1 MAMRGRNNTRAGSW
15 RLGAGELGGRLTSHV
30 SPFFLLL
37 VICICLLWTQ
47 GVDAQDVTVQAS
59 VDRNRVEVGDL
70 IQFTVEVEAA
80 QMGSVS
86 APQVPTPDGLQLT
99 GSTSSTSM
107 SVNIVNGAMTTKRT
121 TTYVFSFRAQRA
133 GTYVLGPAQ
142 LIHKSKTIRSDQ
154 VRVEVVTRS
163 GRPQTRPAPSTGR
176 SMGRSEIRE
185 IEQNLFLQ
193 AIPEK
198 RMVYVGEQVGV
209 TYKLFT
215 RYDLRNVQYGHV
227 PTFTGFWAETVF
239 DAQRLNMQREVVDGR
254 AFNTAL
260 LKRLALFPTTAGK
273 HTLEQLEVNCE
284 IVAGRRSRSRFDF
297 DPFGAFDA
305 QQVTVRSGDIA
316 IEVKP
321 LPAGAPKGFSGAVG
335 QFEMRAE
342 AIPNTVKAS
351 DPVAVKVVVHGA
363 GNLHAIAEPIR
374 PERSGFKFYDPK
386 TNLETQKQG
395 TRISGEK
402 TFEYVAIP
410 QKAGQVMLPPFTLA
424 YFDPVQERYKIVQ
437 TKPIALRVTPGEMAP
452 QPVDGMQGEEVRA
465 LGSDIRYIKPDRMH
479 LADQSLLLYQR
490 SGFWFLQLVP
500 VLGVAGAYAYRRH
513 RARLEGDV
521 AYARRRR
528 SRSEAQRRLG
538 KARNL
543 MQAGDS
549 AGFHGEVHR
558 SLAQFVADRTNRA
571 AAGLTADQ
579 IGAVLVERGV
589 DVQVIAGVQDVFGQ
603 CDQARFAPGQISAE
617 QMQGLFA
624 QTEDLIGALERC
636 I

>member
-1 MAMRGRNNTRAGSW
+1 MAMHGRKRW
-15 RLGAGELGGRLTSHV
+15 I
-30 SPFFLLL
+30 FLCGVLFA
-37 VICICLLWTQ
+37 LLWIQ
-47 GVDAQDVTVQAS
+47 GADAQDVTVQAS
-59 VDRNRVEVGDL
+59 VDRTRVEVGDL

-107 SVNIVNGAMTTKRT
+107 SVNIVNGEMTTKRT
-121 TTYVFSFRAQRA
+121 TTYHFSFRAQRT

-142 LIHKSKTIRSDQ
+142 LAHGGKTIRSDQ
-154 VRVEVVTRS
+154 VRVEVVKRS

-176 SMGRSEIRE
+176 SMGGSEIRE

-284 IVAGRRSRSRFDF
+284 IVAGRRSRGLFDF
-297 DPFGAFDA
+297 DPFDT
-305 QQVTVRSGDIA
+305 QQVTVRSGDIE
-316 IEVKP
+316 IEVRP
-321 LPAGAPKGFSGAVG
+321 LPTGAPKGFGGAVG

-342 AIPNTVKAS
+342 AIPDQVKAG
-351 DPVAVKVVVHGA
+351 DPVAVKVVVQGA
-363 GNLHAIAEPIR
+363 GNLHAIDEPIR
-374 PERSGFKFYDPK
+374 PDRARFKFYDPK
-386 TNLETQKQG
+386 TNLETQKQD
-395 TRISGEK
+395 TRISGKK

-410 QKAGQVMLPPFTLA
+410 QKAGQVILPPFTLA
-424 YFDPVQERYKIVQ
+424 YFDPVQRRYKTVQ
-437 TKPIALRVTPGEMAP
+437 TEPIALHVTPGELAP
-452 QPVDGMQGEEVRA
+452 QPVDGLRGEEVRA
-465 LGSDIRYIKPDRMH
+465 MGSDIRYIKPDRIH
-479 LADQSLLLYQR
+479 LADQGLLLYQR
-490 SGFWFLQLVP
+490 SGFWLLQLVP
-500 VLGVAGAYAYRRH
+500 VLGVVGAYAYRRH

-528 SRSEAQRRLG
+528 SRSEAQQRLG
-538 KARNL
+538 RAKGL
-543 MQAGDS
+543 MEAGDS

-558 SLAQFVADRTNRA
+558 SLAQFVADRTNLSV
-571 AAGLTADQ
+571 AGLTADH
-579 IGAVLVERGV
+579 IGAVLVEHGV
-589 DVQVIAGVQDVFGQ
+589 DAQVIAGVQDVFGQ
-603 CDQARFAPGQISAE
+603 CDQARFAPGQISEE
-617 QMQGLFA
+617 QMQALFA
-624 QTEDLIGALERC
+624 QAEDLIGALERC

>member
-1 MAMRGRNNTRAGSW
+1 MAMHGRKRWIFLCG
-15 RLGAGELGGRLTSHV
+15 V
-30 SPFFLLL
+30 FFA
-37 VICICLLWTQ
+37 LLWAQ
-47 GVDAQDVTVQAS
+47 GIDAQDVMIRAS
-59 VDRNRVEVGDL
+59 VDRTRVEVGDL
-70 IQFTVEVEAA
+70 IQFRVEVEAA

-107 SVNIVNGAMTTKRT
+107 SVNIVNGEMTTKRT
-121 TTYVFSFRAQRA
+121 TTYVFSFRAQRV
-133 GTYVLGPAQ
+133 GPHVLGPAQ
-142 LIHKSKTIRSDQ
+142 LAHEGKTLRSDQ
-154 VRVEVVTRS
+154 VRIEVVKRS

-176 SMGRSEIRE
+176 SMGQSEIQE

-284 IVAGRRSRSRFDF
+284 VVGGRRSRGLFDF
-297 DPFGAFDA
+297 DPFGAFDT
-305 QQVTVRSGDIA
+305 QQVAVRSGDIE
-316 IEVKP
+316 IEVIP
-321 LPAGAPKGFSGAVG
+321 LPAGAPKGFGGTVG
-335 QFEMRAE
+335 KFEMRAE
-342 AIPNTVKAS
+342 AIPGTVKAG
-351 DPVAVKVVVHGA
+351 DPVAVKVVVQGA
-363 GNLHAIAEPIR
+363 GNLHAINEPIR
-374 PERSGFKFYDPK
+374 PDRSGFKFYDPK
-386 TNLETQKQG
+386 TNLETRKRG
-395 TRISGEK
+395 TRISGQK

-410 QKAGQVMLPPFTLA
+410 YKTGQVILPPFILA
-424 YFDPVQERYKIVQ
+424 YFDPVQKLYKTVQ
-437 TKPIALRVTPGEMAP
+437 TKPITLQVTPGEQMP
-452 QPVDGMQGEEVRA
+452 QPVDGLPGEEVRA
-465 LGSDIRYIKPDRMH
+465 LGRDIRYIKPDRMH
-479 LADQSLLLYQR
+479 LADQGLLLYQR
-490 SGFWFLQLVP
+490 SGFWFLQLIP

-513 RARLEGDV
+513 RVRLEGDV

-538 KARNL
+538 KARGL
-543 MQAGDS
+543 MEAGDS

-558 SLAQFVADRTNRA
+558 SLSQFVADRTNRV

-579 IGAVLVERGV
+579 IGAMLVERGV
-589 DVQVIAGVQDVFGQ
+589 DAQVIAGVQDVFGQ

-617 QMQGLFA
+617 QMQALFA

>member
-1 MAMRGRNNTRAGSW
+1 MAMHGRERW
-15 RLGAGELGGRLTSHV
+15 I
-30 SPFFLLL
+30 FLCGVLFT
-37 VICICLLWTQ
+37 LLWAQET
-47 GVDAQDVTVQAS
+47 DAQSVMMRAS
-59 VDRNRVEVGDL
+59 VDRTRVEVGDL
-70 IQFTVEVEAA
+70 IQFTVAVEAA

-107 SVNIVNGAMTTKRT
+107 SVNIVNGEMTTKRT
-121 TTYVFSFRAQRA
+121 TTYHFSFRAQRT

-142 LIHKSKTIRSDQ
+142 LAHGGKTIRSDQ
-154 VRVEVVTRS
+154 VRVEVVKRS

-176 SMGRSEIRE
+176 SMGQSEIQE
-185 IEQNLFLQ
+185 IEKNLFLQ

-198 RMVYVGEQVGV
+198 RAVYVGEQVGV

-215 RYDLRNVQYGHV
+215 RYDLRNVQYGQV
-227 PTFTGFWAETVF
+227 PTFTGFWTETVF

-273 HTLEQLEVNCE
+273 QALEQLEVNCE
-284 IVAGRRSRSRFDF
+284 IVAGRRSRGLFDF
-297 DPFGAFDA
+297 DPFGAFDT
-305 QQVTVRSGDIA
+305 QQVTVRSGEIE

-321 LPAGAPKGFSGAVG
+321 LPAGAPKGFGGAVG

-342 AIPNTVKAS
+342 AIPGKVKAG
-351 DPVAVKVVVHGA
+351 DPVAVKVVVQGA
-363 GNLHAIAEPIR
+363 GNLHAINEPVR

-386 TNLETQKQG
+386 VNLETQKRG
-395 TRISGEK
+395 TRLGGQK

-410 QKAGQVMLPPFTLA
+410 HKTGQVILPPFTLA
-424 YFDPVQERYKIVQ
+424 YFDPAQERYKTVQ
-437 TKPIALRVTPGEMAP
+437 TKPITLQVTPGEQMP
-452 QPVDGMQGEEVRA
+452 QPVDGLIGEEVRA
-465 LGSDIRYIKPDRMH
+465 LGSDIQYIKPDRLH

-490 SGFWFLQLVP
+490 SGFWLLQLVP
-500 VLGVAGAYAYRRH
+500 LLGVAGAYAYRRH
-513 RARLEGDV
+513 RVRLEGDV

-528 SRSEAQRRLG
+528 SRTEAQRRLS
-538 KARNL
+538 KAKGL
-543 MQAGDS
+543 MEAGDS

-589 DVQVIAGVQDVFGQ
+589 EAQVIAGVQDVFGQ
-603 CDQARFAPGQISAE
+603 CDQARFAPGQISVE
-617 QMQGLFA
+617 QMQELFT

>member
-1 MAMRGRNNTRAGSW
+1 MRGREIW
-15 RLGAGELGGRLTSHV
+15 I
-30 SPFFLLL
+30 FLCGVLFA
-37 VICICLLWTQ
+37 LLWAQ
-47 GVDAQDVTVQAS
+47 GADAQDVTVQAS
-59 VDRNRVEVGDL
+59 VDRARVEVGDL
-70 IQFTVEVEAA
+70 IQFTVEVAAA

-86 APQVPTPDGLQLT
+86 APQVPTPDGMQLT

-107 SVNIVNGAMTTKRT
+107 SVSIVNGAMTTKRT
-121 TTYVFSFRAQRA
+121 TAYVFSFRAQRA

-142 LIHKSKTIRSDQ
+142 LAHEGKTIRSDQ
-154 VRVEVVTRS
+154 VRVEVVKRS

-198 RMVYVGEQVGV
+198 RVVYVGEQVGV

-273 HTLEQLEVNCE
+273 HALEQLEVNCE
-284 IVAGRRSRSRFDF
+284 IVAGRRSRSLFGF
-297 DPFGAFDA
+297 DPFDT
-305 QQVTVRSGDIA
+305 QQVTVRSGDIE

-321 LPAGAPKGFSGAVG
+321 LPAGAPKGFGGAVG

-342 AIPNTVKAS
+342 AIPGMVKAG
-351 DPVAVKVVVHGA
+351 DPVAVKVVVQGA
-363 GNLHAIAEPIR
+363 GNLHAIAEPAR

-386 TNLETQKQG
+386 TNLETRKQG
-395 TRISGEK
+395 TRISGQK

-410 QKAGQVMLPPFTLA
+410 QKAGQVILPPFTLA
-424 YFDPVQERYKIVQ
+424 YFDPGQGRYKTVR
-437 TKPIALRVTPGEMAP
+437 TKSIALHVTPGELAP
-452 QPVDGMQGEEVRA
+452 QPVDGLRGEEVRA
-465 LGSDIRYIKPDRMH
+465 LGSDIRYIKPDRIH
-479 LADQSLLLYQR
+479 LADQGLLLYQR
-490 SGFWFLQLVP
+490 SGFWLLQLVP
-500 VLGVAGAYAYRRH
+500 ILGVAGAYAYRRH
-513 RARLEGDV
+513 RVRLEGDV

-538 KARNL
+538 KTKGL
-543 MQAGDS
+543 MEAGDS
-549 AGFHGEVHR
+549 AGFYGGVHR
-558 SLAQFVADRTNRA
+558 SLSQFIADRTNRA
-571 AAGLTADQ
+571 AAGLTADH
-579 IGAVLVERGV
+579 IGAVLEEHGV
-589 DVQVIAGVQDVFGQ
+589 DAQVIAGVQDVFGQ

-617 QMQGLFA
+617 QMQALFA

>member
-1 MAMRGRNNTRAGSW
+1 MAMHGRERW
-15 RLGAGELGGRLTSHV
+15 I
-30 SPFFLLL
+30 FLFA
-37 VICICLLWTQ
+37 ICISLLWAQETDAQ
-47 GVDAQDVTVQAS
+47 GVTMRAS
-59 VDRNRVEVGDL
+59 VDRTRVEVGDL
-70 IQFTVEVEAA
+70 IRFTVEVEAA
-80 QMGSVS
+80 QMGRVS

-107 SVNIVNGAMTTKRT
+107 SVSIVNGAMTTKRT

-133 GTYVLGPAQ
+133 GNYVLGPAQ
-142 LIHKSKTIRSDQ
+142 LSHEDKTIRSDQ
-154 VRVEVVTRS
+154 VGVEVVKRS

-176 SMGRSEIRE
+176 SMGQSEIQE
-185 IEQNLFLQ
+185 IEKNLFLQ

-273 HTLEQLEVNCE
+273 QALEQLEVNCE
-284 IVAGRRSRSRFDF
+284 IVAGRRSRGLFDF
-297 DPFGAFDA
+297 DPFGAFDT
-305 QQVTVRSGDIA
+305 QQVTVRSGEIE

-321 LPAGAPKGFSGAVG
+321 LPAGAPKGFGGAVG

-342 AIPNTVKAS
+342 AIPGKVKAG
-351 DPVAVKVVVHGA
+351 DPVAVKVVVQGT
-363 GNLHAIAEPIR
+363 GNLHAINEPVR

-386 TNLETQKQG
+386 VNLKTQKRG
-395 TRISGEK
+395 TRLGGQK

-410 QKAGQVMLPPFTLA
+410 YKTGQVILPPFTLA
-424 YFDPVQERYKIVQ
+424 YFDPVQRRYKTVQ
-437 TKPIALRVTPGEMAP
+437 TKPITLQVTPGEQMP
-452 QPVDGMQGEEVRA
+452 QPVDGLIGEEVRA
-465 LGSDIRYIKPDRMH
+465 LGSDIQYIKPDRLH
-479 LADQSLLLYQR
+479 LADQSFLLYQR
-490 SGFWFLQLVP
+490 SGFWLLQLVP
-500 VLGVAGAYAYRRH
+500 ILGVAGAYAYRRH
-513 RARLEGDV
+513 RVRLEGDV

-528 SRSEAQRRLG
+528 SRTEAQRRLS
-538 KARNL
+538 KAKGL
-543 MQAGDS
+543 MEAGDS

-589 DVQVIAGVQDVFGQ
+589 EAQVIAGVQDVFGQ
-603 CDQARFAPGQISAE
+603 CDQARFAPGQISVE
-617 QMQGLFA
+617 QMQALFT

>member
-1 MAMRGRNNTRAGSW
+1 MAMHGRKRWIFLCG
-15 RLGAGELGGRLTSHV
+15 V
-30 SPFFLLL
+30 FFA
-37 VICICLLWTQ
+37 LLWAQ
-47 GVDAQDVTVQAS
+47 GIDAQDVMIRAS
-59 VDRNRVEVGDL
+59 VDRTRVEVGDL
-70 IQFTVEVEAA
+70 IQFRVEVEAA

-107 SVNIVNGAMTTKRT
+107 SVNIVNGEMTTKRT
-121 TTYVFSFRAQRA
+121 TTYVFSFRAQRV
-133 GTYVLGPAQ
+133 GTHVLGPAQ
-142 LIHKSKTIRSDQ
+142 LAHEGKTLRSDQ
-154 VRVEVVTRS
+154 VRIEVVKRS

-176 SMGRSEIRE
+176 SMGQSEIQE

-284 IVAGRRSRSRFDF
+284 VVGGRRSRGLFDF
-297 DPFGAFDA
+297 DPFGAFDT
-305 QQVTVRSGDIA
+305 QQVAVRSGDIE
-316 IEVKP
+316 IEVIP
-321 LPAGAPKGFSGAVG
+321 LPAGAPKGFGGTVG
-335 QFEMRAE
+335 KFEMRAE
-342 AIPNTVKAS
+342 AIPGTVKAG
-351 DPVAVKVVVHGA
+351 DPVAVKVVVQGA
-363 GNLHAIAEPIR
+363 GNLHAINEPIR

-386 TNLETQKQG
+386 TNLETRKRG
-395 TRISGEK
+395 TRISGQK

-410 QKAGQVMLPPFTLA
+410 YKTGQVILPPFTLA
-424 YFDPVQERYKIVQ
+424 YFDPVQKLYKTVQ
-437 TKPIALRVTPGEMAP
+437 TKPIALQVTPGEQMP
-452 QPVDGMQGEEVRA
+452 QPVDGLPGEEVRA
-465 LGSDIRYIKPDRMH
+465 LGRDIRYIKPDRMH
-479 LADQSLLLYQR
+479 LADQGLLLYQR
-490 SGFWFLQLVP
+490 SGFWLLQLIP

-513 RARLEGDV
+513 RVRLEGDV

-538 KARNL
+538 KARGL
-543 MQAGDS
+543 MEAGDS

-558 SLAQFVADRTNRA
+558 SLSQFVADRTNRV

-579 IGAVLVERGV
+579 IGAMLVERGV
-589 DVQVIAGVQDVFGQ
+589 DAQVIAGVQDVFGQ

-617 QMQGLFA
+617 QMQALFA

>member
-1 MAMRGRNNTRAGSW
+1 MAMHGRKRWIFLCG
-15 RLGAGELGGRLTSHV
+15 V
-30 SPFFLLL
+30 FFA
-37 VICICLLWTQ
+37 LLWAQ
-47 GVDAQDVTVQAS
+47 GIDAQDVMIRAS
-59 VDRNRVEVGDL
+59 VDRTRVEVGDL
-70 IQFTVEVEAA
+70 IQFRVEVEAA

-107 SVNIVNGAMTTKRT
+107 SVNIVNGEMTTKRT
-121 TTYVFSFRAQRA
+121 TTYVFSFRAQRV
-133 GTYVLGPAQ
+133 GTHVLGPAQ
-142 LIHKSKTIRSDQ
+142 LAHEGKTLRSDQ
-154 VRVEVVTRS
+154 VRVEVAKRS

-176 SMGRSEIRE
+176 SMGQADIQE

-215 RYDLRNVQYGHV
+215 RYDLRNVQYGQV
-227 PTFTGFWAETVF
+227 PTFTGFWTETVF
-239 DAQRLNMQREVVDGR
+239 DAQRLDMQREVVDGR

-284 IVAGRRSRSRFDF
+284 IIAGRRSRGLFDF
-297 DPFGAFDA
+297 DPFNTFDT
-305 QQVTVRSGDIA
+305 QQVRVRSGDIE
-316 IEVKP
+316 IEVIP
-321 LPAGAPKGFSGAVG
+321 LPAGAPKGFGGTVG

-342 AIPNTVKAS
+342 AIPNTVKAG
-351 DPVAVKVVVHGA
+351 DPVAVKVVVQGA
-363 GNLHAIAEPIR
+363 GNLHAIVEPVR

-386 TNLETQKQG
+386 THLETRKQG
-395 TRISGEK
+395 TRISGQK

-410 QKAGQVMLPPFTLA
+410 QRAGQVILPPFTLA
-424 YFDPVQERYKIVQ
+424 YFDPVQKLYKTVQ
-437 TKPIALRVTPGEMAP
+437 TKPITLHVTPGEQMP
-452 QPVDGMQGEEVRA
+452 QPVDGLPGEEVRA

-479 LADQSLLLYQR
+479 LADQGLLLYQR
-490 SGFWFLQLVP
+490 SGFWLLQLIP
-500 VLGVAGAYAYRRH
+500 VFGVAGAYLYRRH
-513 RARLEGDV
+513 RVRLEGDV

-538 KARNL
+538 EAKGF
-543 MQAGDS
+543 MEAGDS

-579 IGAVLVERGV
+579 IGAVLVDHGV
-589 DVQVIAGVQDVFGQ
+589 DAQVIAGVQEVFDQ
-603 CDQARFAPGQISAE
+603 CDQARFAPGQISAA
-617 QMQGLFA
+617 QMQALFA
-624 QTEDLIGALERC
+624 QTEELIGALERC

>member
-1 MAMRGRNNTRAGSW
+1 MAMHGRKRW
-15 RLGAGELGGRLTSHV
+15 I
-30 SPFFLLL
+30 FLCGILFA
-37 VICICLLWTQ
+37 LLWAQ
-47 GVDAQDVTVQAS
+47 GIDAQDVTVQAS
-59 VDRNRVEVGDL
+59 VDRTRVEVGDL

-107 SVNIVNGAMTTKRT
+107 SVNIVNGEMTTKRT
-121 TTYVFSFRAQRA
+121 TTYHFSFRAQRV

-142 LIHKSKTIRSDQ
+142 LVHEGKTIRSDQ
-154 VRVEVVTRS
+154 VRVEVVKRS

-176 SMGRSEIRE
+176 SMGQSEIQE

-198 RMVYVGEQVGV
+198 RVVYVGEQVGV

-284 IVAGRRSRSRFDF
+284 IVAGRRSRSLFDF
-297 DPFGAFDA
+297 DPFDT
-305 QQVTVRSGDIA
+305 QQVTVRSGDIE

-321 LPAGAPKGFSGAVG
+321 LPAGAPKGFGGAVG

-342 AIPNTVKAS
+342 AIPNKVKAG
-351 DPVAVKVVVHGA
+351 DPVAVKVVVQGA
-363 GNLHAIAEPIR
+363 GNLHAIDEPIR
-374 PERSGFKFYDPK
+374 PDRARFKFYDPK
-386 TNLETQKQG
+386 MNLETQKQG
-395 TRISGEK
+395 TRISGKK

-410 QKAGQVMLPPFTLA
+410 QKAGQVILPPFTLA
-424 YFDPVQERYKIVQ
+424 YFDAVQRRYKIVQ
-437 TKPIALRVTPGEMAP
+437 TKPITLHVTPGELAP
-452 QPVDGMQGEEVRA
+452 QPVDGLRGEEVRA

-490 SGFWFLQLVP
+490 SGFWLLQLVP
-500 VLGVAGAYAYRRH
+500 FLGVVGAYAYRRH

-538 KARNL
+538 KAKGL
-543 MQAGDS
+543 MEAGDS
-549 AGFHGEVHR
+549 AGFYGEVHR

-579 IGAVLVERGV
+579 IGAVLVGHGV
-589 DVQVIAGVQDVFGQ
+589 DAQVIAGVQEVFGQ

-617 QMQGLFA
+617 QMQALFA

>member
-1 MAMRGRNNTRAGSW
+1 MAMHGRKRW
-15 RLGAGELGGRLTSHV
+15 I
-30 SPFFLLL
+30 FLCGVLFA
-37 VICICLLWTQ
+37 LLWTQ
-47 GVDAQDVTVQAS
+47 GADAQDVTVQAS
-59 VDRNRVEVGDL
+59 VDRTRVEVGDL

-107 SVNIVNGAMTTKRT
+107 SVNIVNGEMTTKRT
-121 TTYVFSFRAQRA
+121 TTYHFSFRAQRT

-142 LIHKSKTIRSDQ
+142 LAHGGKTIRSDQ
-154 VRVEVVTRS
+154 VRVEVVKRS

-176 SMGRSEIRE
+176 SMGGSEIRE

-284 IVAGRRSRSRFDF
+284 IVAGRRSRGLFDF
-297 DPFGAFDA
+297 DPFDT
-305 QQVTVRSGDIA
+305 QQVTVRSGDIE
-316 IEVKP
+316 IEVRP
-321 LPAGAPKGFSGAVG
+321 LPTGAPKGFGGAVG

-342 AIPNTVKAS
+342 AIPDQVKAG
-351 DPVAVKVVVHGA
+351 DPVAVKVVVQGA
-363 GNLHAIAEPIR
+363 GNLHAIDEPIR
-374 PERSGFKFYDPK
+374 PDRARFKFYDPK
-386 TNLETQKQG
+386 TNLETQKQD
-395 TRISGEK
+395 TRISGKK

-410 QKAGQVMLPPFTLA
+410 QKAGQVILPPFTLA
-424 YFDPVQERYKIVQ
+424 YFDPVQRRYKTVQ
-437 TKPIALRVTPGEMAP
+437 TEPIALHVTPGELAP
-452 QPVDGMQGEEVRA
+452 QPVDGLRGEEVRA
-465 LGSDIRYIKPDRMH
+465 MGSDIRYIKPDRIH
-479 LADQSLLLYQR
+479 LADQGLLLYQR
-490 SGFWFLQLVP
+490 SGFWLLQLVP
-500 VLGVAGAYAYRRH
+500 VLGVVGAYAYRRH

-528 SRSEAQRRLG
+528 SRSEAQQRLG
-538 KARNL
+538 RAKGL
-543 MQAGDS
+543 MEAGDS

-558 SLAQFVADRTNRA
+558 SLAQFVADRTNLSV
-571 AAGLTADQ
+571 AGLTADH
-579 IGAVLVERGV
+579 IGAVLVEHGV
-589 DVQVIAGVQDVFGQ
+589 DAQVIAGVQDVFGQ
-603 CDQARFAPGQISAE
+603 CDQARFAPGQISEE
-617 QMQGLFA
+617 QMQALFA
-624 QTEDLIGALERC
+624 QAEDLIGALERC

>member
-1 MAMRGRNNTRAGSW
+1 MAMHGRKRWIFLCG
-15 RLGAGELGGRLTSHV
+15 V
-30 SPFFLLL
+30 FFA
-37 VICICLLWTQ
+37 LLWAQ
-47 GVDAQDVTVQAS
+47 GIDAQDVMIRAS
-59 VDRNRVEVGDL
+59 VDRTRVEVGDL
-70 IQFTVEVEAA
+70 IQFRVEVEAE

-107 SVNIVNGAMTTKRT
+107 SVNIVNGEMTTKRT
-121 TTYVFSFRAQRA
+121 TTYVFSFRAQRV
-133 GTYVLGPAQ
+133 GTHVLGPAQ
-142 LIHKSKTIRSDQ
+142 LAHEGKTLRSDQ
-154 VRVEVVTRS
+154 VRIEVVKRS

-176 SMGRSEIRE
+176 SMGQSEIQE

-260 LKRLALFPTTAGK
+260 LKRLVLFPTTAGK

-284 IVAGRRSRSRFDF
+284 VVGGRRSRGLFDF
-297 DPFGAFDA
+297 DPFGAFDT
-305 QQVTVRSGDIA
+305 QQVAVRSGDIE
-316 IEVKP
+316 IEVIP
-321 LPAGAPKGFSGAVG
+321 LPAGAPKGFGGTVG
-335 QFEMRAE
+335 KFEMRAE
-342 AIPNTVKAS
+342 AIPGTVKAG
-351 DPVAVKVVVHGA
+351 DPVAVKVVVQGA
-363 GNLHAIAEPIR
+363 GNLHAINEPIR

-386 TNLETQKQG
+386 TNLETRKRG
-395 TRISGEK
+395 TRISGQK

-410 QKAGQVMLPPFTLA
+410 YKTGQVILPPFILA
-424 YFDPVQERYKIVQ
+424 YFDPVQKLYKTVQ
-437 TKPIALRVTPGEMAP
+437 TKPITLQVTPGEQMP
-452 QPVDGMQGEEVRA
+452 QPVDGLPGEEVRA
-465 LGSDIRYIKPDRMH
+465 LGRDIRYIKPDRMH
-479 LADQSLLLYQR
+479 LADQGLLLYQR
-490 SGFWFLQLVP
+490 SGFWFLQLIP

-513 RARLEGDV
+513 RVRLEGDV

-538 KARNL
+538 KARGL
-543 MQAGDS
+543 MEAGDS

-558 SLAQFVADRTNRA
+558 SLSQFVADRTNRV

-579 IGAVLVERGV
+579 IGAMLVERGV
-589 DVQVIAGVQDVFGQ
+589 DAQVIAGVQDVFGQ

-617 QMQGLFA
+617 QMQALFA

>member
-1 MAMRGRNNTRAGSW
+1 MAMHGRERW
-15 RLGAGELGGRLTSHV
+15 I
-30 SPFFLLL
+30 FLCGVLFILL
-37 VICICLLWTQ
+37 QAQRT
-47 GVDAQDVTVQAS
+47 DAQDVSMQAS
-59 VDRNRVEVGDL
+59 VDRTRVEVGDL

-86 APQVPTPDGLQLT
+86 APQVPTPAGLQLA

-107 SVNIVNGAMTTKRT
+107 SVNIVNGEMTTKRT
-121 TTYVFSFRAQRA
+121 TTYVFSFRAQRV

-142 LIHKSKTIRSDQ
+142 LTHEGKTIRSVQ
-154 VRVEVVTRS
+154 VRVEVVKRS

-176 SMGRSEIRE
+176 SMGQLEIQE

-260 LKRLALFPTTAGK
+260 LKRLVLFPTTAGK

-284 IVAGRRSRSRFDF
+284 IVAGRRSRGLFDF
-297 DPFGAFDA
+297 DPFNTFDT
-305 QQVTVRSGDIA
+305 QQVRVRSGDIE
-316 IEVKP
+316 IEVIP
-321 LPAGAPKGFSGAVG
+321 LPAGAPKGFGGTVG

-342 AIPNTVKAS
+342 AIPGTVKAG
-351 DPVAVKVVVHGA
+351 DPVAVKVVVQGA
-363 GNLHAIAEPIR
+363 GNLHAINEPVR

-386 TNLETQKQG
+386 TNLETRKRG
-395 TRISGEK
+395 TRISGQK

-410 QKAGQVMLPPFTLA
+410 HKIGQVILPPFALA
-424 YFDPVQERYKIVQ
+424 YFDPVQKRYKTAQ
-437 TKPIALRVTPGEMAP
+437 TKPITLQVTPGEQMP
-452 QPVDGMQGEEVRA
+452 QPVDGLPGEEVRA

-479 LADQSLLLYQR
+479 LADQGLLLYQR
-490 SGFWFLQLVP
+490 SGFWLLQLIP

-513 RARLEGDV
+513 RVRLEGDV

-538 KARNL
+538 KAKGL
-543 MQAGDS
+543 MEADNS

-558 SLAQFVADRTNRA
+558 SLSQFVADRTNRA

-589 DVQVIAGVQDVFGQ
+589 DAQVIAGVQDVFYQ

-617 QMQGLFA
+617 QMQALFA

>member
-1 MAMRGRNNTRAGSW
+1 MRGREIW
-15 RLGAGELGGRLTSHV
+15 I
-30 SPFFLLL
+30 FLCGVLFA
-37 VICICLLWTQ
+37 LLWAQ
-47 GVDAQDVTVQAS
+47 GADAQDVTVQAS
-59 VDRNRVEVGDL
+59 VDRARVEVGDL
-70 IQFTVEVEAA
+70 IQFTVEVAAA

-86 APQVPTPDGLQLT
+86 APQVPTPDGMQLT

-107 SVNIVNGAMTTKRT
+107 SVSIVNGAMTTKRT
-121 TTYVFSFRAQRA
+121 TAYVFSFRAQRA

-142 LIHKSKTIRSDQ
+142 LAHEGKTIRSDQ
-154 VRVEVVTRS
+154 VRVEVVKRS

-198 RMVYVGEQVGV
+198 RVVYVGEQVGV

-239 DAQRLNMQREVVDGR
+239 DAQRLNMQREVVGGR

-284 IVAGRRSRSRFDF
+284 IVAGRRSRGLFDF
-297 DPFGAFDA
+297 DPFDT
-305 QQVTVRSGDIA
+305 QQVTVRSGDIE

-321 LPAGAPKGFSGAVG
+321 LPAGAPKGFGGAVG

-342 AIPNTVKAS
+342 AIPDKVKAG
-351 DPVAVKVVVHGA
+351 DPVAVKVVVQGA
-363 GNLHAIAEPIR
+363 GNLHAIDEPIR

-386 TNLETQKQG
+386 TNLETRKQG
-395 TRISGEK
+395 TRISGQK

-410 QKAGQVMLPPFTLA
+410 QKAGQVILPPFTLA
-424 YFDPVQERYKIVQ
+424 YFDPGQGRYKTVR
-437 TKPIALRVTPGEMAP
+437 TKSIALHVTPGELAP
-452 QPVDGMQGEEVRA
+452 QPVDGLRGEEVRA
-465 LGSDIRYIKPDRMH
+465 LGSDIRYIKPDRIH
-479 LADQSLLLYQR
+479 LADQGLLLYQR
-490 SGFWFLQLVP
+490 SGFWLLQLVP
-500 VLGVAGAYAYRRH
+500 ILGVVGAYAYRRH
-513 RARLEGDV
+513 RVRLEGDV

-538 KARNL
+538 KAKGL
-543 MQAGDS
+543 LEAGDS
-549 AGFHGEVHR
+549 AGFYGEVHR
-558 SLAQFVADRTNRA
+558 SLSQFVADRTNRS
-571 AAGLTADQ
+571 AAGLTADH
-579 IGAVLVERGV
+579 IGAVLVEHGV
-589 DVQVIAGVQDVFGQ
+589 DEQVITSVQDVFGQ
-603 CDQARFAPGQISAE
+603 CDQARFAPGQISEE
-617 QMQGLFA
+617 QMQALFA

>member
-1 MAMRGRNNTRAGSW
+1 MMAMHGRKRWIFLCG
-15 RLGAGELGGRLTSHV
+15 V
-30 SPFFLLL
+30 FFA
-37 VICICLLWTQ
+37 LLWAQ
-47 GVDAQDVTVQAS
+47 GIDAQDVMIRAS
-59 VDRNRVEVGDL
+59 VDRTRVEVGDL
-70 IQFTVEVEAA
+70 IQFRVEVEAA

-107 SVNIVNGAMTTKRT
+107 SVNIVNGEMTTKRT
-121 TTYVFSFRAQRA
+121 TTYVFSFRAQRV
-133 GTYVLGPAQ
+133 GTHVLGPAQ
-142 LIHKSKTIRSDQ
+142 LAHEGKTLRSDQ
-154 VRVEVVTRS
+154 VRIEVVKRS

-176 SMGRSEIRE
+176 SMGQSEIQE

-284 IVAGRRSRSRFDF
+284 VVEGRRSRGLFDF
-297 DPFGAFDA
+297 DPFGAFDT
-305 QQVTVRSGDIA
+305 QQVAVRSGDIE
-316 IEVKP
+316 IEVIP
-321 LPAGAPKGFSGAVG
+321 LPAGAPKGFGGTVG
-335 QFEMRAE
+335 KFEMRAE
-342 AIPNTVKAS
+342 AIPGTVKAG
-351 DPVAVKVVVHGA
+351 DPVAVKVVVQGA
-363 GNLHAIAEPIR
+363 GNLHAINEPIR

-386 TNLETQKQG
+386 TNLETRKRG
-395 TRISGEK
+395 TRISGQK

-410 QKAGQVMLPPFTLA
+410 YKTGQVILPPFTLA
-424 YFDPVQERYKIVQ
+424 YFDPVQKLYKTVQ
-437 TKPIALRVTPGEMAP
+437 TKPIALQVTPGEQMP
-452 QPVDGMQGEEVRA
+452 QPVDGLPGEEVRA
-465 LGSDIRYIKPDRMH
+465 LGRDIRYIKPDRMH
-479 LADQSLLLYQR
+479 LADQGLLLYQR
-490 SGFWFLQLVP
+490 SGFWFLQLIP

-513 RARLEGDV
+513 RVRLEGDV

-538 KARNL
+538 KARGL
-543 MQAGDS
+543 MEAGDS

-558 SLAQFVADRTNRA
+558 SLSQFVADRTNRV

-579 IGAVLVERGV
+579 IGAMLVERGV
-589 DVQVIAGVQDVFGQ
+589 DAQVIAGVQDVFGQ

-617 QMQGLFA
+617 QMLALFA